1 MTHTNCLTPFCKKRK
16 KELSH
21 HGNSNSQSRWVYQ
34 KELREPTESKA
45 GLTLSWLFS
54 GMENIKSMIKTAPR
68 IGRMNGR
75 HTMEQNPW
83 YFGFSI
89 PRHSNFNAIIACNI
103 HPTVRTLTNFSRL
116 LCDGASFL
124 QKNCAV
130 TTLTVSMSVRRPA
143 VKSIPDTPNS
153 A

>member
-1 MTHTNCLTPFCKKRK
+1 MTHTNCLTPFCKNEK
-16 KELSH
+16 KGLSH
-21 HGNSNSQSRWVYQ
+21 QGNSSSQSRWVYQ

-54 GMENIKSMIKTAPR
+54 GMENIKSMIKTAAR

-116 LCDGASFL
+116 LRWCILL

-143 VKSIPDTPNS
+143 VQSIPDTLNS